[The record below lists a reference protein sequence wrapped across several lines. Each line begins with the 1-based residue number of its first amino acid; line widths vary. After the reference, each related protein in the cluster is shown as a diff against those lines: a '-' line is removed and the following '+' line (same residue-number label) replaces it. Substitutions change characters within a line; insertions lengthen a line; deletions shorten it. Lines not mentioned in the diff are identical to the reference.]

1 MDSAAKYKL
10 IEKIVQLEDDALL
23 EEVSA
28 LLESRRPDYQ
38 LPESHKQLLDQRLA
52 EDDAQPE
59 AGEDWRTVLSR
70 VRKDL

>member
-28 LLESRRPDYQ
+28 LLESRQSNYQ

-52 EDDAQPE
+52 EDDAQPG
-59 AGEDWRTVLSR
+59 AGEDWRAVLGR
-70 VRKDL
+70 IRKDL